1 MKITKYR
8 KVMKFTYMKWNL
20 LILFVCLLFV
30 QGYVK
35 LESTGDNLFHIFV
48 NGVRVGSVA
57 SPQEAEEMLW
67 DARREIAAQE
77 TDLVLMDVEMTYVG
91 EEMMYGYVDD
101 PQEVYGNIY
110 QVLLSSVQE
119 ASVRSYTLKMD
130 QYMVNLASVEEMEQ
144 LLQAVISKY
153 DREDKF
159 GVDIVQDENRL
170 FNVLTVNAVDRQRQL
185 EEQERLLQQE
195 RQLYPKSG
203 IQAELAELF
212 AQDLEKEE
220 KDFGDYELGIM
231 SMHFAEKVEIVEA
244 YLPQSQL
251 QPLEKAIEELTVEQ
265 ETVGIYEV
273 QSGDTLSG
281 ISLKV
286 NIPMEDIVAM
296 NDSLE
301 DINTTIRV
309 GQPLIITVP
318 EPEISVERIEVN
330 YYEEI
335 YEAPVI
341 YIDKDDWFTTQT
353 REIQTP
359 SAGFRKIVAQENY
372 VNDTL
377 TEREI
382 LKEEVV
388 QEAVAKVVERG
399 TKVPPTYIKPISGGR
414 ASSGFGRRK
423 APTKGASTY
432 HKGQDWAT
440 AVGTT
445 VVASCG
451 GRVSKAGW
459 GSGYGYVIYI
469 DHEDGRQTRYAHLS
483 KILVKVGD
491 YVKQGQKIALSGN
504 TGITSGPHLHFEIL
518 IGGKQV
524 NPLKYLKY

>member
-8 KVMKFTYMKWNL
+8 KVMKFTYIKWNL

-35 LESTGDNLFHIFV
+35 LESTGDNLFHVFV

-57 SPQEAEEMLW
+57 STQEAEELLW

-77 TDLVLMDVEMTYVG
+77 TELVLMDVEMTYVG

-101 PQEVYGNIY
+101 PQEVYGNIR
-110 QVLLSSVQE
+110 QVLQSSVQE
-119 ASVRSYTLKMD
+119 TDVRSYTLKMD
-130 QYMVNLASVEEMEQ
+130 QYMVNLASIEELEE

-153 DREDKF
+153 DSEGKF
-159 GVDIVQDENRL
+159 GVDIVQDESRL

-185 EEQERLLQQE
+185 EARELQRQEQQIFPEG
-195 RQLYPKSG
+195 G
-203 IQAELAELF
+203 IQAELTELF

-220 KDFGDYELGIM
+220 KDFEDYELGIM
-231 SMHFAEKVEIVEA
+231 SMRFAEKVEIVEA

-251 QPLEKAIEELTVEQ
+251 QPLESAIRELTVEQ
-265 ETVGIYEV
+265 ETAGIYEV
-273 QSGDTLSG
+273 QAGDTLSE
-281 ISLKV
+281 IALKV
-286 NIPMEDIVAM
+286 NIPMEQIVAM

-318 EPEISVERIEVN
+318 EPEISVERTEVN

-335 YEAPVI
+335 YDAPVI
-341 YIDKDDWFTTQT
+341 YIDKDEWYTTQT
-353 REIQTP
+353 KEIQQP
-359 SAGFRKIVAQENY
+359 HAGFRKIVAQENY

-377 TEREI
+377 AEREI
-382 LKEEVV
+382 LKEEVLM
-388 QEAVAKVVERG
+388 EAVPKVVERG
-399 TKVPPTYIKPISGGR
+399 TKVPPSYIKPISGGR

-440 AVGTT
+440 PVGTT

-504 TGITSGPHLHFEIL
+504 TGISTGPHLHFEIL
-518 IGGKQV
+518 INGKQV
-524 NPLKYLKY
+524 NPLKYLR

>member
-8 KVMKFTYMKWNL
+8 KIMKYTYMKWNL
-20 LILFVCLLFV
+20 LILFMCLLFM

-48 NGVRVGSVA
+48 NGVQVGSVA
-57 SPQEAEEMLW
+57 QPEEAEKMLW
-67 DARREIAAQE
+67 QARREIAAPAE
-77 TDLVLMDVEMTYVG
+77 DLVLMDVEMTYVG
-91 EEMMYGYVDD
+91 EEIMYGYVDD
-101 PQEVYGNIY
+101 PQEVYGNIR
-110 QVLLSSVQE
+110 QVLQASVQE

-130 QYMVNLASVEEMEQ
+130 QYMVNLASLEEMEQ

-153 DREDKF
+153 DGEGKF
-159 GVDIVQDENRL
+159 GVDIAQDENRL
-170 FNVLTVNAVDRQRQL
+170 FNVLTISAVDRQRQSEEL
-185 EEQERLLQQE
+185 EAQQQE
-195 RQLYPKSG
+195 QQLYPEAG
-203 IQAELAELF
+203 IRAELTKLF
-212 AQDLEKEE
+212 AQNEEKEE
-220 KDFGDYELGIM
+220 KDFGDYDLGIM
-231 SMHFAEKVEIVEA
+231 SMRFAEKVEIVEA

-251 QPLEKAIEELTVEQ
+251 QPLEKAIEELTLEQ
-265 ETVGIYEV
+265 ETVGTYEV
-273 QSGDTLSG
+273 QAGDTLSE
-281 ISLKV
+281 IALKV
-286 NIPMEDIVAM
+286 NIPMDDIVAM

-301 DINTTIRV
+301 TINTTIRV
-309 GQPLIITVP
+309 GQQLIITVP
-318 EPEISVERIEVN
+318 EPKVTVERQEVN

-335 YEAPVI
+335 YDAPVI
-341 YIDKDDWFTTQT
+341 YIDKDEWYTTQT
-353 REIQTP
+353 NVIQQP
-359 SAGFRKIVAQENY
+359 HAGFRKVVAQESY
-372 VNDTL
+372 ENDKL
-377 TEREI
+377 TQREI

-388 QEAVAKVVERG
+388 MEAVAKIVERG

-440 AVGTT
+440 PVGTP

-469 DHEDGRQTRYAHLS
+469 DHEDGKQTRYAHLS
-483 KILVKVGD
+483 KILVKAGD

-518 IGGKQV
+518 INGKQV
-524 NPLKYLKY
+524 NPQNYLKY